1 MSKIKKTSCDASTSH
16 ESSKNNLSSLVYQ
29 KEEENPIKSDWE
41 KPLPLEEIKQIE
53 FPNNIFP
60 EWLDSYVKAVA
71 EETQTPIDAPAFAAL
86 ATLSTVLNKKYEIK
100 IWGSWK
106 EYLNLYLTLALDSG
120 NRKSGVFNHFTKVIY
135 DYQEEKRQ
143 ELFSKV
149 IKENA
154 IIKAKE
160 KLLKNKEN
168 NYANKPDEITLKE
181 IKALSNEI
189 AKLKS
194 ERTILPKIIASDA
207 TPEKLA
213 MIMNEQD
220 EKIALLSAEGAEV
233 FEMIAGRYGEK
244 PNQDLYLKSFNAE
257 AFDVERVSREA
268 IHLRSPSIVIGLF
281 VQSSVIQDI
290 PQEFTNRGLTQRFLY
305 SFPTSYL
312 GYRDVRPETMKK
324 DLIKKYEK
332 SIKTL
337 LEFEIKSNEPLL
349 LSDEAIDLLE
359 EQMKEIELM
368 LRNKN
373 MNIGMVGWLSKLTGN
388 IVRIAGLLHIADA
401 VDDLESMPKVISKT
415 TLKKAFIL
423 KEYLICH
430 AERAF
435 GIMGVDER
443 IEDLKYLLDVIKEKS
458 INKKSLE
465 LTYREVFESTKRSF
479 KSATVF
485 KRKLRELE
493 EMYWIKNYK
502 NGKQYISLNPYT
514 DKI

>member
-1 MSKIKKTSCDASTSH
+1 M
-16 ESSKNNLSSLVYQ
+16 
-29 KEEENPIKSDWE
+29 
-41 KPLPLEEIKQIE
+41 
-53 FPNNIFP
+53 
-60 EWLDSYVKAVA
+60 
-71 EETQTPIDAPAFAAL
+71 
-86 ATLSTVLNKKYEIK
+86 
-100 IWGSWK
+100 
-106 EYLNLYLTLALDSG
+106 
-120 NRKSGVFNHFTKVIY
+120 
-135 DYQEEKRQ
+135 
-143 ELFSKV
+143 
-149 IKENA
+149 
-154 IIKAKE
+154 
-160 KLLKNKEN
+160 
-168 NYANKPDEITLKE
+168 KE

-312 GYRDVRPETMKK
+312 GYRDVRPETIKK

-401 VDDLESMPKVISKT
+401 IDDLESMPKVISKT

-465 LTYREVFESTKRSF
+465 LTYREVFESTKRRF